1 MIENKIVRLLVPGLR
16 SFRSTLAVFT
26 LLLSCLWL
34 LACPVTGNAQ
44 ETAVY
49 TNPEH
54 QFKDAQDLFQKGL
67 YADAQPLFR
76 KTIDEIGYF
85 TQTNRQLM
93 LQDAQYY
100 YDMCALELEQPN
112 AEALAQKYLSKTDN
126 NARRQLTAYQ
136 LARYYYRQN
145 KLSEAIPYY
154 EQAGFDN
161 LSNDEV
167 ARAKFE
173 LGYCY
178 FNLKRFKDAQPLFKA
193 IRDIHNQYYIPANY
207 YYGFIAYYDKNYSDA
222 LESFQRV
229 VGQPKYDVIVPY
241 YIAEIYYYQN
251 KPDKLLS
258 YAQPYLESGKLY
270 YNDDLK
276 HLVGQTYFEQKNYS
290 KALPYLEAYES
301 GAAALQKEDVY
312 ELAYCYYQTNNLPKA
327 IAGFKQLSGTNDS
340 LGQNSMYLLGDC
352 YLKTG
357 QKAEARN
364 AFAFCA
370 RSSYNLKQQEISRF
384 NYGKLSYELGYQ
396 DAALNT
402 LKQFIS
408 DYPQSSYGSEARE
421 ILAHLFMNTD
431 DYKNALAVV
440 EAIPEKTPE
449 VQRAYQRITFGRA
462 IQLINDGSLGEADQ
476 MLGNSLKNPVDKQL
490 QQLASFWKGEIAL
503 RQGNA
508 DQAIQWT
515 NQYLSLGGPAPAAL
529 GEANEQTAH
538 YNLGYSLLKKQ
549 QYAEA
554 LQQFQAAQQAFGTN
568 GTQIANDATL
578 RAADCY
584 YMMKDYQHAQTLYN
598 SAIASGQ
605 PGSDYAL
612 YQKGIISGVTGD
624 NSQKVNIM
632 QQLSRQYPASSYSSD
647 ADYQIATTYMAEEQY
662 AQAIPYLNKVI
673 AQPHNPD
680 APKAL
685 LKLGLAY
692 YNMNNQSQAIETY
705 KKVVTEFPNS
715 PQANEA
721 VQSLRSLYVSAGN
734 PDAYLDFL
742 KSTGHSVSA
751 SAEDSITYAAGESS
765 FGNAA
770 YAAAITQLNNYLS
783 KFPQGRF
790 ILNAHF
796 YLAES
801 QYNQKDYPNALTN
814 YAYVLS
820 QGNTQFDERSAA
832 QAARISF
839 YQNKDYSRALEY
851 FSRLKQLSTSK
862 ENTLDALRGILRCN
876 YELSQWPA
884 VAGSAND
891 LLGSTNISTDDQIVG
906 HFYLARAQQTQNKCD
921 SAVINY
927 QIVAQMT
934 KSELGAESR
943 YYIGECRLSQNDLK
957 GAETAAY
964 DVIKNTPSYDYWVAS
979 AYIMLGDI
987 FWKNKDYFNA
997 KATLQSIVDNCK
1009 IPELVNQAKDAL
1021 AKVVADE
1028 KTHSKIKDTS
1038 SGQTTG
1044 QQ

>member
-1 MIENKIVRLLVPGLR
+1 MIENKIVRLPAFGKRL
-16 SFRSTLAVFT
+16 SRSTIVLVT
-26 LLLSCLWL
+26 LVLVGCSLVLSPL
-34 LACPVTGNAQ
+34 TGTAQ
-44 ETAVY
+44 ETAIY
-49 TNPEH
+49 ASQDH
-54 QFKDAQDLFQKGL
+54 DFKDAQDLFQKGL

-76 KTIDEIGYF
+76 KTISEIGYF
-85 TQTNRQLM
+85 TQTNRQLV

-100 YDMCALELEQPN
+100 YDMCALELNQPD
-112 AEALAQKYLSKTDN
+112 AETLAKKYLSTTEN
-126 NARRQLTAYQ
+126 NARRKLASYQ

-145 KLSEAIPYY
+145 RLSEAIPYY
-154 EQAGFDN
+154 EQAGIDN

-167 ARAKFE
+167 AQAKFE

-193 IRDIHNQYYIPANY
+193 IRNIHNRYYIPANY
-207 YYGFIAYYDKNYSDA
+207 YDGFIAYYDKQYGEA
-222 LESFQRV
+222 MESFQRV
-229 VGQPKYDVIVPY
+229 VNQPKYDVIVPY

-270 YNDDLK
+270 YIDDLK

-290 KALPYLEAYES
+290 KALPYLEAYEA
-301 GAAALQKEDVY
+301 GAETLQKEDVY
-312 ELAYCYYQTNNLPKA
+312 ELAYCYYQTNNLQKA

-408 DYPQSSYGSEARE
+408 DYPQSSYGSESRE

-431 DYKNALAVV
+431 DYKNALSVV
-440 EAIPEKTPE
+440 EAIPDKTPE

-462 IQLINDGSLGEADQ
+462 IQLINDGNLDQADQ
-476 MLGNSLKNPVDKQL
+476 LLTSSLKYPADKPL
-490 QQLASFWKGEIAL
+490 QELASFWKGEIAL
-503 RQGNA
+503 RKGNA

-549 QYAEA
+549 QYSDA
-554 LQQFQAAQQAFGTN
+554 LQQFQDAQRAFGTN
-568 GTQIANDATL
+568 GAQIANDATL

-584 YMMKDYQHAQTLYN
+584 YMLKDYGNAQSLYN
-598 SAIASGQ
+598 KAIASGQ

-612 YQKGIISGVTGD
+612 YQKGIISGVTG
-624 NSQKVNIM
+624 NNPQKVTIM
-632 QQLSRQYPASSYSSD
+632 QQLSRQYPTSSYSND

-662 AQAIPYLNKVI
+662 AEAIPFLNKVI
-673 AQPHNPD
+673 AAKNNPN
-680 APKAL
+680 ASKAM

-692 YNMNNQSQAIETY
+692 YNMNNKGQAIETY

-715 PQANEA
+715 PDANEA
-721 VQSLRSLYVSAGN
+721 LQSLRSLYIAQGQ
-734 PDAYLDFL
+734 PDAYLSFL

-751 SAEDSITYAAGESS
+751 SAEDSITYASGESS
-765 FGNAA
+765 FGNSD
-770 YAAAITQLNNYLS
+770 YSAAITQLNNYLA

-790 ILNAHF
+790 VLNANF

-801 QYNQKDYPNALTN
+801 QYNQKDYSGALTH

-820 QGNTQFDERSAA
+820 QGNTPFNERSAA

-839 YQNKDYSRALEY
+839 YQSKDYTRALEY
-851 FSRLKQLSTSK
+851 FMQLKQLSTTK
-862 ENTLDALRGILRCN
+862 ENSLDALRGILRCN
-876 YELSQWPA
+876 YQLSQWPS
-884 VAGSAND
+884 VATSAYA
-891 LLGSTNISTDDQIVG
+891 LLGAPNISTDDQIVG
-906 HFYLARAQQTQNKCD
+906 HFYLARAQQTQNQCD
-921 SAVINY
+921 SAVINFTT
-927 QIVAQMT
+927 VAQMT

-943 YYIGECRLSQNDLK
+943 YYIGACRLTQNDLK

-987 FWKNKDYFNA
+987 FWKKNDYFNA

-1009 IPELVNQAKDAL
+1009 IPELVTQARDAL

-1028 KTHSKIKDTS
+1028 KTHSKIKDTDTQQTM
-1038 SGQTTG
+1038 GQ
-1044 QQ
+1044 

>member
-1 MIENKIVRLLVPGLR
+1 MIENKIARLPVFGKRPSRPSSVLVML
-16 SFRSTLAVFT
+16 LAVGG
-26 LLLSCLWL
+26 WL
-34 LACPVTGNAQ
+34 VSSPLKVTAQ
-44 ETAVY
+44 QTAVY
-49 TNPEH
+49 ASPDH
-54 QFKDAQDLFQKGL
+54 DFKEAQDLFQKGL
-67 YADAQPLFR
+67 YADAQPMFR
-76 KTIDEIGYF
+76 KTIQQIGYF
-85 TQTNRQLM
+85 TQTNRQLV

-100 YDMCALELEQPN
+100 YDMCALELNQPDG
-112 AEALAQKYLSKTDN
+112 ETLAKKYLNETEN
-126 NARRQLTAYQ
+126 NARRQLAAYQ

-145 KLSEAIPYY
+145 RLSEAIPYY

-193 IRDIHNQYYIPANY
+193 IRNVHNQYYIPANY
-207 YYGFIAYYDKNYSDA
+207 YDGFIAYYDKQYPEA

-229 VGQPKYDVIVPY
+229 VDQPKYDVIVPY

-258 YAQPYLESGKLY
+258 YAEPYLKSGKLY

-276 HLVGQTYFEQKNYS
+276 HLVGQTYFEQKDYS

-301 GAAALQKEDVY
+301 GASTLNKEDVY
-312 ELAYCYYQTNNLPKA
+312 ELAYCYYQTNDLPKA
-327 IAGFKQLSGTNDS
+327 IAGFKQLSGTDDS

-364 AFAFCA
+364 AFAYCA
-370 RSSYNLKQQEISRF
+370 RSNYNLKQQEVSRF

-396 DAALNT
+396 DAALNS
-402 LKQFIS
+402 LKQFVT

-431 DYKNALAVV
+431 DYKNALTVV
-440 EAIPEKTPE
+440 EAIPDKTPE

-462 IQLINDGSLGEADQ
+462 VQLINDGDLDAADQ
-476 MLGNSLKNPVDKQL
+476 LLTTSLKYPSDKSL
-490 QQLASFWKGEIAL
+490 QQLAMFWKGEIAL
-503 RQGNA
+503 RRGNA
-508 DQAIQWT
+508 DGAIQWT

-549 QYAEA
+549 QYSEA
-554 LQQFQAAQQAFGTN
+554 LQQFQQAQQAYGTN
-568 GTQIANDATL
+568 GAQIANDATL

-584 YMMKDYQHAQTLYN
+584 YMLKDYDNAQSLYN
-598 SAIASGQ
+598 KAIASGQ

-612 YQKGIISGVTGD
+612 YQKGIISGVTGN
-624 NSQKVNIM
+624 NSQKVTIM
-632 QQLSRQYPASSYSSD
+632 QQLSRQYPASSFTND
-647 ADYQIATTYMAEEQY
+647 ADYQIATTYIAEEQY
-662 AQAIPYLNKVI
+662 GQAIPFLKKVI
-673 AQPHNPD
+673 AVKNNPD
-680 APKAL
+680 ASKAM

-692 YNMNNQSQAIETY
+692 YNMNNQPEAVEAY
-705 KKVVTEFPNS
+705 KNVVTQYPNS
-715 PQANEA
+715 ADANEA
-721 VQSLRSLYVSAGN
+721 LQNLRSLYIAQGQ
-734 PDAYLDFL
+734 PDAYLNFL
-742 KSTGHSVSA
+742 KSTGHAVSA

-765 FGNAA
+765 FGNGN

-783 KFPQGRF
+783 RFPEGRF
-790 ILNAHF
+790 VLNANF

-801 QYNQKDYPNALTN
+801 QYNQKNYPDALTH
-814 YAYVLS
+814 YTYVLDAGS
-820 QGNTQFDERSAA
+820 TPFTERSAA
-832 QAARISF
+832 QAAWISF
-839 YQNKDYSRALEY
+839 YQNKDYPSALKY
-851 FSRLKQLSTSK
+851 FTQLSQLSTSK
-862 ENTLDALRGILRCN
+862 ENTLNALRGILRCN
-876 YELSQWPA
+876 YQLSQWPS
-884 VAGSAND
+884 VAASAQA
-891 LLGSTNISTDDQIVG
+891 LLGAANISTDDQIVG
-906 HFYLARAQQTQNKCD
+906 YFYLARAQQAQNQYD
-921 SAVINY
+921 SAVTNY
-927 QIVAQMT
+927 TTVSQMT

-943 YYIGECRLSQNDLK
+943 YYIGSCRLAQNDLK

-987 FWKNKDYFNA
+987 FWKKNDYFNA

-1009 IPELVNQAKDAL
+1009 IPELVTQAKDTL
-1021 AKVVADE
+1021 AQVVADE
-1028 KTHSKIKDTS
+1028 KTHSKIKDTDAQKTP
-1038 SGQTTG
+1038 GQ
-1044 QQ
+1044 